1 MYPIY
6 VEKIRKLQREDLSAV
21 KTFTDRWIGQDYFS
35 IDELN
40 DVFDLSFLDYPQN
53 SVSFVAE
60 VDGELAGVRLSFAPG
75 KWLEKGRGITPEK
88 WKVENSKVAYFKS
101 LFIAEKFQANGLGKK
116 LSNQSIEEIK
126 SLGGEAIVCHSWLE
140 SPNNS
145 SQRYLLK
152 MGFEEIQDHQK
163 YWYHI
168 DYECT
173 RCGPQRCVCTAQE
186 MIKYL

>member
-1 MYPIY
+1 M
-6 VEKIRKLQREDLSAV
+6 ELIRKMQRNDLAAV

-35 IDELN
+35 MDELD
-40 DVFDLSFLDYPQN
+40 DVFNLSYADNPEN
-53 SVSFVAE
+53 SVSFVAI
-60 VDGELAGVRLSFAPG
+60 VDDELAGVRLSFAPG
-75 KWLEKGRGITPEK
+75 KWLEKGRGITPKK
-88 WKVENSKVAYFKS
+88 WKVDHSKVAYFKS
-101 LFIAEKFQANGLGKK
+101 LFVAEKFQAKGLGKK
-116 LSNQSIEEIK
+116 LSNHSIEEIK

-145 SQRYLLK
+145 SQRYLVK
-152 MGFEEIQDHQK
+152 MGFEEIQNHEK

-173 RCGPQRCVCTAQE
+173 RCGISRCICTAQE